1 MKRRLGIRFRLM
13 VLMICLTTLPVATVT
28 WLATNNTRNSVEQEI
43 ISANN
48 SRMEWANQYLT
59 ELIEQ
64 MNILFYTVQIDTE
77 LMGDL
82 QQVDN
87 PNNNVQYETQ
97 KYISDTLTS
106 LFHSNSR
113 KIDDFTLYIHESKK
127 ALSVN
132 YVGSLISLMDI
143 QTGPWSRMLDTPT
156 NMYFKQESDG
166 IYAFHSMNRFEDHKL
181 LGGLAV
187 RINRKVWDEVGT
199 ILESEAASSVFLS
212 NDEGE
217 LLSGTKNTQEQ
228 GEVLSALKGLVVP
241 DSGLSIQKT
250 NKYFLFMQKVSNG
263 KLTLVKA
270 IPLSTINQSAQAT
283 IKAGIV
289 TGSLFVAASIILSIL
304 FSLRISK
311 PIISLARTMR
321 TAEIQSFELKSVKN
335 TDEIGLLEHGYNSMM
350 QRVKELIEVE
360 YKGKIDV
367 KTAQLRTLQAQ
378 INPHFLNNTLHLIGG
393 MALEKEAPEIY
404 RVTRVIGDLLR
415 YSISTGSDLVM
426 FKDELKHM
434 QNYIFIQEQRFMGRC
449 QVIVEMDEI
458 SLESRL
464 PKFTLQ
470 PIVEN
475 AFEHGLQKKEGS
487 WLVEVRVRRVRNQI
501 LIAVQDNGV
510 GLDEE
515 KLSNIRKGL
524 HSGNE
529 INLKYAE
536 YEDEQSGKRKGIGLK
551 NVDSRLKLHFGERYG
566 IRIFSKQGK
575 GTLVLFVLPVLEKEG
590 LEDV

>member
-1 MKRRLGIRFRLM
+1 VKRRIGIRFRLM
-13 VLMICLTTLPVATVT
+13 VLMICLTTLPVVTVT
-28 WLATNNTRNSVEQEI
+28 WLATNNTRHSVEQEM

-48 SRMEWANQYLT
+48 SRMEWANQYLD
-59 ELIEQ
+59 ELIQQ
-64 MNILFYTVQIDTE
+64 MNILFYTVQINSE

-87 PNNNVQYETQ
+87 PNKNVQYETQ
-97 KYISDTLTS
+97 KYISDTLTA

-132 YVGSLISLMDI
+132 YVGRIISYMDI
-143 QTGPWSRMLDTPT
+143 QNGPWSRMLDTPT
-156 NMYFKQESDG
+156 NMYFKQETDG

-217 LLSGTKNTQEQ
+217 LLSGTKNKQEL
-228 GEVLSALKGLVVP
+228 GDIPALIKSLAVP

-250 NKYFLFMQKVSNG
+250 NNYYFFMQKVSNG

-270 IPLSTINQSAQAT
+270 IPLATINQSAQAT

-311 PIISLARTMR
+311 PIVSLARTMR
-321 TAEIQSFELKSVKN
+321 TTEIQSFELKSVIN
-335 TDEIGLLEHGYNSMM
+335 RDEIGLLEHGYNSMM
-350 QRVKELIEVE
+350 KRIKDLIEVE
-360 YKGKIDV
+360 YQGKIDI

-393 MALEKEAPEIY
+393 MALEKDAPEIY

-415 YSISTGSDLVM
+415 YSISTGNDLVS
-426 FKDELKHM
+426 FQDELKHM
-434 QNYIFIQEQRFMGRC
+434 KNYIFIQEQRFTGRC
-449 QVIVEMDEI
+449 NVVVHNDEQ
-458 SLESRL
+458 SLENWL

-470 PIVEN
+470 PLVEN

-487 WLVEVRVRRVRNQI
+487 WLIEVRVKRVRNQI

-515 KLSNIRKGL
+515 KLLNIRNGL
-524 HSGNE
+524 RFGNE
-529 INLKYAE
+529 SHVKSLE
-536 YEDEQSGKRKGIGLK
+536 EELSGKRKGIGLK
-551 NVDSRLKLHFGERYG
+551 NVDSRLKLQFGERYG
-566 IRIFSKQGK
+566 IRIFSKIGK
-575 GTLVLFVLPVLEKEG
+575 GTLVLFVLQVLEKEE